1 MKKRLAAILLAC
13 VVALAIPCVAFAIPS
28 GAVNGDTTTSVG
40 TDKLGKKADLQMTV
54 EGADWVKIEETG
66 SIAKNVPEDMIKGI
80 TDGTVVAAKSY
91 EITASNENAH
101 VTLVYTTDKEFAGLT
116 CHVYV
121 EHADGTT
128 EEFVK
133 PVAADGTVTVEMDKL
148 STVSFFITNEKYV
161 ENDKAAGGAKAKAAA
176 TDSKSTSPKTGVV
189 A

>member
-40 TDKLGKKADLQMTV
+40 TDQQGNKAELKFTA
-54 EGADWVKIEETG
+54 EGADWVKIVKIDDTA
-66 SIAKNVPEDMIKGI
+66 SNVPDSMKNNPN
-80 TDGTVVAAKSY
+80 VVASQSY
-91 EITASNENAH
+91 EITASKEDVH
-101 VTLVYTTDKEFAGLT
+101 VTLVYTTDEKFAGLT
-116 CHVYV
+116 CHIYV
-121 EHADGTT
+121 EHNDGSV

-133 PVAADGTVTVEMDKL
+133 PVAADGSVTLEMDKL
-148 STVSFFITNEKYV
+148 SKVSFFITNEKYV